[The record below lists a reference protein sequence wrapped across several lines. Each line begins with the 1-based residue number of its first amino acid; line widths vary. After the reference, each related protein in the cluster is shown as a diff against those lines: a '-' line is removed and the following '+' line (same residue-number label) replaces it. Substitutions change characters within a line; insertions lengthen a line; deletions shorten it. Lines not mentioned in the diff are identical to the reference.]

1 MPTHCLE
8 MFYSAQYEE
17 KSFTG
22 AWNDSDLLGSDPNCC
37 GWFQKREMDTRPM
50 FQKNNLCP
58 GGGSAPTGEGGG

>member
-1 MPTHCLE
+1 MKKNL
-8 MFYSAQYEE
+8 
-17 KSFTG
+17 FTG